1 MLVLTSFEIIHYLNN
16 KRIGKDC
23 LMAVKLDM
31 SKAFDRVKWCFIEAA
46 MEKLGFYEKW
56 ICLIM
61 HCITIV
67 SNSII
72 INGSAHGCITPS
84 RGLWQGDPLSPYL
97 FLIGAEAFSSI
108 IHNATRSKEL
118 DGISICR
125 GCPYVTRLFFAND
138 NLLFCKANSQECYIL
153 TEILRKYEAASG
165 QKINTNKSSIFFNH
179 NTPQETKDEMLEILG
194 PMQGSRHTKYLGLP
208 SIIGKS
214 KNAIFAKIK
223 ERVGKKL
230 SGWKEKM
237 LSMGV
242 RKFSL
247 KPLHK
252 LSLPIP

>member
-1 MLVLTSFEIIHYLNN
+1 
-16 KRIGKDC
+16 
-23 LMAVKLDM
+23 MAVILDM
-31 SKAFDRVKWCFIEAA
+31 SKAFDRVKWCFIEVA
-46 MEKLGFYEKW
+46 MGKLGFYEKW

-97 FLIGAEAFSSI
+97 FLICAEAFSSL

-138 NLLFCKANSQECYIL
+138 SLLFCKANSQECYIL

-208 SIIGKS
+208 SIIESPKMQSLLKLKKGLV
-214 KNAIFAKIK
+214 KNCL
-223 ERVGKKL
+223 VGKKR
-230 SGWKEKM
+230 S
-237 LSMGV
+237 
-242 RKFSL
+242 SL
-247 KPLHK
+247 WG
-252 LSLPIP
+252 

>member
-1 MLVLTSFEIIHYLNN
+1 
-16 KRIGKDC
+16 
-23 LMAVKLDM
+23 
-31 SKAFDRVKWCFIEAA
+31 

-61 HCITIV
+61 HCITII

-72 INGSAHGCITPS
+72 INGSAYGCITPS

-97 FLIGAEAFSSI
+97 FLICAEAFSSL
-108 IHNATRSKEL
+108 IHNATRSKEFN
-118 DGISICR
+118 GISIYR
-125 GCPYVTRLFFAND
+125 GCPYVTCLFFTND
-138 NLLFCKANSQECYIL
+138 NLLFCKANSQECHIL
-153 TEILRKYEAASG
+153 TEILRKYEAASR

-194 PMQGSRHTKYLGLP
+194 PMQGSCHIKYIRLP